1 MMESTR
7 IFRVAT
13 NLCAV
18 IVLLFAGVANA
29 SQGIWQVSA
38 NKSATVRS
46 TDKGLRYYRA
56 DSRALRN
63 LLDLVPHKDSGDFSR
78 QIELPM
84 PDGSLARF
92 QIVES
97 PIMQDGLA
105 ERFPE
110 IRTYKV
116 FGIDDEYASGRIDI
130 TPRGFSGMLQTSQGR
145 VFIDPDY
152 ASGQTGLYVSKYRHL
167 AQSVPS
173 FSCGA
178 RMSSN
183 DFPSSAMA
191 QKTAQRI
198 PGQLLQYRLA
208 VSATEEY
215 VMAVFNGINPDPPV
229 TQAQAAI
236 VTAINRV
243 NEIYESDLGIT
254 LMLVDNNQQLIEHH
268 NNVNFSNNNA
278 FLMLNQN
285 QAWIDSQIGSGA
297 YDIGHVFSTGGG
309 GIAFLGSTCND
320 TVKAKGV
327 TGQGVPLGDPFYI
340 DFVAH
345 EIGHQ
350 FNAGHTFNGT
360 TLSCG
365 GGNRNPATAFE
376 PGGASTIMGYAGIC
390 GVEDLQLYTDATFH
404 AGSIAQINSFSG
416 AAGNCFVPIA
426 TIPVNNAD
434 PVIASPVNDRTIPL
448 NTPFALAGSATD
460 LESGTMLT
468 YQWDQMDVGTPTD
481 PVTYGTDLG
490 DNPLFRSY
498 IPQNTGSRDFPAL
511 GTQVQ
516 SLYDDA
522 EVVPCQAR
530 HLDFRLTVRDGDGG
544 QAIEDVRINVS
555 GDAGPFQVTSQALD
569 ETILA
574 SNGAFM
580 VNWDVANTDIAP
592 VSCPDVAIELLAFD
606 DSSYTNHTVHTLVAN
621 TPNNGS
627 VAIAPTADSLQSP
640 ARGRLRVRCLSN
652 YFYALSQ
659 GNLQFV
665 GTNVAPQT
673 FFDTGD
679 IATFFNNNGTTG
691 VVAPVCNVASTGLII
706 ERSSGGGGSGAFD
719 VIWLL
724 LLTSVA
730 ATKFC
735 LRRLRLTVR
744 FYNRVVF

>member
-1 MMESTR
+1 MLL
-7 IFRVAT
+7 VAGIAT
-13 NLCAV
+13 
-18 IVLLFAGVANA
+18 AG
-29 SQGIWQVSA
+29 QGIWQGSA
-38 NKSATVRS
+38 SKSATARN

-56 DSRALRN
+56 DPHALRN
-63 LLDLVPHKDSGDFSR
+63 LLDLVPHKDSGDFSLE
-78 QIELPM
+78 IELPM
-84 PDGSLARF
+84 PDGNLARF

-97 PIMQDGLA
+97 PIMQAGLA
-105 ERFPE
+105 ERYPE
-110 IRTYKV
+110 IKTYKV
-116 FGIDDEYASGRIDI
+116 FGIDDGYASGRVNI
-130 TPRGFSGMLQTSQGR
+130 TSLGFSGMLQTSRGR

-152 ASGQTGLYVSKYRHL
+152 TSGQTDLYVSKYRHS

-178 RMSSN
+178 RMGAN
-183 DFPSSAMA
+183 GLQSSAIA
-191 QKTAQRI
+191 QKTAQRK
-198 PGQLLQYRLA
+198 PRKLLQYRLA

-215 VMAVFNGINPDPPV
+215 VNRIFMLPPYPNPEPDPIDK
-229 TQAQAAI
+229 AQAAI
-236 VTAINRV
+236 VIAIDRV

-254 LMLVDNNQQLIEHH
+254 LMLVMDNQQLIEDG
-268 NNVNFSNNNA
+268 NNVSFSNNDA
-278 FLMLNQN
+278 FLMLNEN
-285 QAWIDSQIGSGA
+285 QAWIDSQIGPLA

-309 GIAFLGSTCND
+309 GVAFLGSACND
-320 TVKAKGV
+320 TIKAKGV

-350 FNAGHTFNGT
+350 FNADHTFNGT

-376 PGGASTIMGYAGIC
+376 PGSASTIMGYAGIC
-390 GVEDLQLYTDATFH
+390 GVEDLQLYSDATFH
-404 AGSIAQINSFSG
+404 AGSISQIDSFSG
-416 AAGNCFVPIA
+416 AAGNCFVEID

-434 PVIASPVNDRTIPL
+434 PVISPPVIDRTIPL
-448 NTPFALAGSATD
+448 NTPFVLAGSATD
-460 LESGTMLT
+460 FESGTMLT
-468 YQWDQMDVGTPTD
+468 YQWDQMDVGTATD
-481 PVTYGTDLG
+481 PVTYGSDQG

-498 IPQNTGSRDFPAL
+498 VPQNTGSRDFPAL
-511 GTQVQ
+511 GTQLQ

-530 HLDFRLTVRDGDGG
+530 HLDFRMTVRDGDGG

-569 ETILA
+569 ETIFA

-606 DSSYTNHTVHTLVAN
+606 DSSYTNHTVHTLVAS

-627 VAIAPTADSLQSP
+627 VAITPTADSLQSP

-673 FFDTGD
+673 FFDASD
-679 IATFFNNNGTTG
+679 SATFFNNNGTTG
-691 VVAPVCNVASTGLII
+691 VVAPVCNVLSTVTTA
-706 ERSSGGGGSGAFD
+706 ERSSGGGGGSGAFD

-724 LLTSVA
+724 LLSGLA
-730 ATKFC
+730 ATKFY
-735 LRRLRLTVR
+735 LRRLRCAVS

>member
-1 MMESTR
+1 MKSKRMS
-7 IFRVAT
+7 RVVT
-13 NLCAV
+13 NLSAV
-18 IVLLFAGVANA
+18 LVLLLAGVANA

-38 NKSATVRS
+38 NKSVTAGN

-56 DSRALRN
+56 DNLALRN
-63 LLDLVPHKDSGDFSR
+63 LLDLVPHKASGDFSR

-97 PIMQDGLA
+97 PIMQAGLA
-105 ERFPE
+105 ERYPE

-116 FGIDDEYASGRIDI
+116 FGIDDGYASGRVDI
-130 TPRGFSGMLQTSQGR
+130 TSLGFSGMLQTSQGR
-145 VFIDPDY
+145 VFIDPY
-152 ASGQTGLYVSKYRHL
+152 YISGQTDLYVSKYRHA
-167 AQSVPS
+167 AQSVPG

-178 RMSSN
+178 RMRTT
-183 DFPSSAMA
+183 DLQSSATA

-198 PGQLLQYRLA
+198 PGRLLQYRLA

-215 VMAVFNGINPDPPV
+215 VNRIFMLPPFPNPQPDPIDK
-229 TQAQAAI
+229 AQAAI

-254 LMLVDNNQQLIEHH
+254 LMLVANNQQLIEDG
-268 NNVNFSNNNA
+268 NNVNFTNTDA
-278 FLMLNQN
+278 FLMLDENQT
-285 QAWIDSQIGSGA
+285 WIDSEIGSEN
-297 YDIGHVFSTGGG
+297 YDIGHIFSTGGG
-309 GIAFLGSTCND
+309 GVAWLGSACNA

-350 FNAGHTFNGT
+350 FNADHTFNGT

-376 PGGASTIMGYAGIC
+376 PGSASTIMGYAGIC
-390 GVEDLQLYTDATFH
+390 GVEDLQLNSDATFH
-404 AGSIAQINSFSG
+404 AGSIAQIDSFSG
-416 AAGNCFVPIA
+416 AAGSCFVEVA
-426 TIPVNNAD
+426 TTPVNNAD
-434 PVIASPVNDRTIPL
+434 PVIASPVNDRTIPF

-460 LESGTMLT
+460 AESGAMLT

-481 PVTYGTDLG
+481 PVTYGSDQG

-498 IPQNTGSRDFPAL
+498 VPQNTGSRDFPAL

-522 EVVPCQAR
+522 EVVPCLAR

-555 GDAGPFQVTSQALD
+555 GDAGPFQVTSHALD
-569 ETILA
+569 ETIFA

-580 VNWDVANTDIAP
+580 VNWDVANTNIAP
-592 VSCPDVAIELLAFD
+592 VSCPNVAIELLAFD
-606 DSSYTNHTVHTLVAN
+606 DLSYANHTVHTLVAS

-627 VAIAPTADSLQSP
+627 VAIPPTADSLHPPEQ
-640 ARGRLRVRCLSN
+640 GRLRVRCLSN
-652 YFYALSQ
+652 YFYALSR

-665 GTNVAPQT
+665 GTVAPPT
-673 FFDTGD
+673 FFAAGD
-679 IATFFNNNGTTG
+679 IATLFNNNGTTG
-691 VVAPVCNVASTGLII
+691 TVAPVCNVQSTGTTA
-706 ERSSGGGGSGAFD
+706 ERSSGGSGAFD

-724 LLTSVA
+724 LLAGLA
-730 ATKFC
+730 ATKIC
-735 LRRLRLTVR
+735 LRRYGLQ
-744 FYNRVVF
+744 

>member
-1 MMESTR
+1 MESIR
-7 IFRVAT
+7 ISRVAT

-46 TDKGLRYYRA
+46 MDKGLRYYRA
-56 DSRALRN
+56 DPHALRN

-97 PIMQDGLA
+97 PIMQTELA
-105 ERFPE
+105 ERYPE
-110 IRTYKV
+110 IKTYKV
-116 FGIDDEYASGRIDI
+116 FGIDDGYASGRVDI

-152 ASGQTGLYVSKYRHL
+152 ASGQTDHYVSKYRYS

-178 RMSSN
+178 RMGAN

-215 VMAVFNGINPDPPV
+215 VNAVFNAINPDPPV

-254 LMLVDNNQQLIEHH
+254 LMLVTNNDQLIE
-268 NNVNFSNNNA
+268 NGSNVSFTNFSPE
-278 FLMLNQN
+278 LMLDENQV
-285 QAWIDSQIGSGA
+285 WIDSQIGPLG
-297 YDIGHVFSTGGG
+297 YDIGHAFSTFGGG
-309 GIAFLGSTCND
+309 VAFLGSTCND
-320 TVKAKGV
+320 SIKAKGV
-327 TGQGVPLGDPFYI
+327 TGGGVPLGDPFYI

-350 FNAGHTFNGT
+350 FNADHSFNGT
-360 TLSCG
+360 TNSFTCG
-365 GGNRNPATAFE
+365 SGRNAATAFE
-376 PGGASTIMGYAGIC
+376 PGSGSTIMAYAGIC
-390 GVEDLQLYTDATFH
+390 GVEDLQLYSDATFH
-404 AGSIAQINSFSG
+404 AGSIAQINNFSG
-416 AAGNCFVPIA
+416 VAGNCFVPID
-426 TIPVNNAD
+426 TIPANNAD
-434 PVIASPVNDRTIPL
+434 PVISPPVIDRTIPL
-448 NTPFALAGSATD
+448 NTSFVLAGSATD
-460 LESGTMLT
+460 VESGTMLT
-468 YQWDQMDVGTPTD
+468 YQWDQMDVGTATD
-481 PVTYGTDLG
+481 PVTYGSDQG

-498 IPQNTGSRDFPAL
+498 VPQNTGSRDFPAL
-511 GTQVQ
+511 GTQLQ

-530 HLDFRLTVRDGDGG
+530 HLDFRMTVRDGDGG
-544 QAIEDVRINVS
+544 QAIENVRINVS

-569 ETILA
+569 ETIFA

-592 VSCPDVAIELLAFD
+592 VSCPLVAIELLAFD
-606 DSSYTNHTVHTLVAN
+606 DSSYTSHTVHTLVAS
-621 TPNNGS
+621 TLNNGS
-627 VAIAPTADSLQSP
+627 IAIAPTADSLQFP

-673 FFDTGD
+673 FFDASD

-691 VVAPVCNVASTGLII
+691 VVAPVCNVPGTTTTA

-724 LLTSVA
+724 LLSGLA

-735 LRRLRLTVR
+735 LRRLRCAVS
-744 FYNRVVF
+744 FDNRVVF

>member
-7 IFRVAT
+7 ISRVVT

-38 NKSATVRS
+38 SKSATARN

-56 DSRALRN
+56 DPHALRN

-105 ERFPE
+105 ERYPE
-110 IRTYKV
+110 IKTYKV
-116 FGIDDEYASGRIDI
+116 FGIDDGYASGRVDI

-152 ASGQTGLYVSKYRHL
+152 ASGQTDLYVSKYRHS

-178 RMSSN
+178 RMSTK
-183 DFPSSAMA
+183 DFQSSAMT
-191 QKTAQRI
+191 QKIAQRI

-208 VSATEEY
+208 VSATGEY
-215 VMAVFNGINPDPPV
+215 VNAVFNAINPDPPV

-254 LMLVDNNQQLIEHH
+254 LMLVANNDQLIE
-268 NNVNFSNNNA
+268 NGSNVSFTNFSPI
-278 FLMLNQN
+278 LMLNEN
-285 QAWIDSQIGSGA
+285 QVWIDSQIGAAA
-297 YDIGHVFSTGGG
+297 YDIGHAFSTFGGG
-309 GIAFLGSTCND
+309 VAFLGSACND
-320 TVKAKGV
+320 PIKAKGV

-350 FNAGHTFNGT
+350 FNAEHSFNGT
-360 TLSCG
+360 TNSLTCG
-365 GGNRNPATAFE
+365 NGRNAATAFE
-376 PGGASTIMGYAGIC
+376 PGSGSTIMAYAGIC
-390 GVEDLQLYTDATFH
+390 GVEDLQLNSDATFH
-404 AGSIAQINSFSG
+404 AGSIAEIDSFSG

-434 PVIASPVNDRTIPL
+434 PVIAPPVNDRTIPL
-448 NTPFALAGSATD
+448 NTSFVLAGSATD
-460 LESGTMLT
+460 VESGTMLT
-468 YQWDQMDVGTPTD
+468 YQWDQMDVGTATD
-481 PVTYGTDLG
+481 PVTFGSDQG

-511 GTQVQ
+511 GTQLQ

-555 GDAGPFQVTSQALD
+555 GGAGPFQVTSQALD

-592 VSCPDVAIELLAFD
+592 VSCPNVAIELLAFD
-606 DSSYTNHTVHTLVAN
+606 DSSYTNHTVHTLVAS

-627 VAIAPTADSLQSP
+627 VTIAPTADSLQSP

-673 FFDTGD
+673 FFDASD
-679 IATFFNNNGTTG
+679 SATFFNNNGTTG
-691 VVAPVCNVASTGLII
+691 VVAPVCNVQSTGTIA
-706 ERSSGGGGSGAFD
+706 ERSSGGSGSGAFD
-719 VIWLL
+719 YLWLL
-724 LLTSVA
+724 LMTGIIALA
-730 ATKFC
+730 
-735 LRRLRLTVR
+735 RLCQRYGLQ
-744 FYNRVVF
+744 